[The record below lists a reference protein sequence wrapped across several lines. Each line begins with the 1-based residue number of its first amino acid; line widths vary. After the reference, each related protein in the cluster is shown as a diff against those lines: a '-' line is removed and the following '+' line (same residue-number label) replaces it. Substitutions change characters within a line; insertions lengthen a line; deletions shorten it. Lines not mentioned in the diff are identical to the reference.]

1 MILGMSVSAFTQFHV
16 ALSLV
21 GILAGTVALFGM
33 FGSKTLPTWTLVFL
47 VTTVLTDV
55 TGYFFPRDRILPSHI
70 VGAISLVVLAI
81 AIFALYGRRLIG
93 AWRWIYVVTAVL
105 ALYLNVFVLVVQAF
119 LKVPSFNALA
129 PTGSEPPFV
138 AAQGIVLLLFVVLCI
153 VALRSFHPQGD
164 GSMRRAL

>member
-1 MILGMSVSAFTQFHV
+1 MILGMSVVAFTQFHV

-21 GILAGTVALFGM
+21 GILAGLVALFGV
-33 FGSKTLPTWTLVFL
+33 FGSKTLATWTMVFL

-55 TGYFFPRDRILPSHI
+55 TGYFFPRDHILPSHI

-81 AIFALYGRRLIG
+81 AIFALYSRQLAG

-119 LKVPSFNALA
+119 LKVPSLKALA

-138 AAQGIVLLLFVVLCI
+138 VAQGVVLLFFVVLCV
-153 VALRSFHPQGD
+153 VALRSFHPRSD
-164 GSMRRAL
+164 ALVRRAV